1 MKLEPLVKL
10 DNRKKITSKHFEDNV
25 MLVNGDVIVILTI
38 YGQLGAIRKPDSGPL
53 VCKTYIFIRINL
65 LSYKN

>member
-10 DNRKKITSKHFEDNV
+10 DNRKKITSKHFEDDV
-25 MLVNGDVIVILTI
+25 MSVNGDVIVILTI

-53 VCKTYIFIRINL
+53 SL
-65 LSYKN
+65 